1 MHVGPDGAKL
11 GVVTGDA
18 RSGNDRRGV
27 QHATEAQEDAPVEL
41 PPIVVDRSDIGRRPR
56 PPTAEVRIGD
66 RERDDVV
73 DRLRGAVGS
82 GHLTLDEFAERVE
95 AAWQAAVPS
104 ELVPLVVDLP
114 GGRDPG
120 SDAAAS
126 APVSAAAA
134 EATATTP
141 GRSKVI
147 GIMSGA
153 DTRGRWRVAP
163 KVRAFAFW
171 GSATVDLRDAL
182 MESPVVDIHA
192 TAIMGGVTV
201 IVPEGIPVELD
212 GWVLMGGSTNRA
224 DLDGVVPGAPVVRV
238 HASGL
243 WGGVDVRTKAS
254 RGGRSS
260 RVDEHEESRDVVDDF
275 GDVGIG
281 APAPRPD
288 PPRPLVDPVPDE
300 VRESRRR
307 AGDRRSPDLP
317 EGTLTIMFTDIV
329 DSTEMTA
336 RLGDLRAVEMVRA
349 HDALV
354 RRALR
359 DQEGREVKHTGDGI
373 MASFTDTGRAV
384 QCARAVQQAFEAFNL
399 GSRDK
404 LRVKI
409 GIDVGE
415 PVVDAQ
421 DLFGGTV
428 QMAARLCQG
437 ADPNQILVSAEVF
450 SLVRNDFT
458 LVEHPA
464 RSLKGFAR
472 PVPVYELT
480 WT

>member
-1 MHVGPDGAKL
+1 MPIFLDRHELGGLSAADIAEAHRKDLEVEDRYGVRFLTYWFDAVRGNGFCLIEAPSIEVAMRVHDETHGNIAKHVI
-11 GVVTGDA
+11 
-18 RSGNDRRGV
+18 
-27 QHATEAQEDAPVEL
+27 E
-41 PPIVVDRSDIGRRPR
+41 VDLS
-56 PPTAEVRIGD
+56 A
-66 RERDDVV
+66 
-73 DRLRGAVGS
+73 
-82 GHLTLDEFAERVE
+82 VE
-95 AAWQAAVPS
+95 AF
-104 ELVPLVVDLP
+104 L
-114 GGRDPG
+114 GRVSDPQ
-120 SDAAAS
+120 
-126 APVSAAAA
+126 P
-134 EATATTP
+134 
-141 GRSKVI
+141 
-147 GIMSGA
+147 
-153 DTRGRWRVAP
+153 
-163 KVRAFAFW
+163 
-171 GSATVDLRDAL
+171 
-182 MESPVVDIHA
+182 
-192 TAIMGGVTV
+192 
-201 IVPEGIPVELD
+201 
-212 GWVLMGGSTNRA
+212 
-224 DLDGVVPGAPVVRV
+224 VPGKGPQ
-238 HASGL
+238 L
-243 WGGVDVRTKAS
+243 
-254 RGGRSS
+254 
-260 RVDEHEESRDVVDDF
+260 ESALR
-275 GDVGIG
+275 
-281 APAPRPD
+281 
-288 PPRPLVDPVPDE
+288 
-300 VRESRRR
+300 
-307 AGDRRSPDLP
+307 
-317 EGTLTIMFTDIV
+317 TIMFTDIV

-384 QCARAVQQAFEAFNL
+384 QCARAVQQAFETFNL